1 MAGGSSN
8 LYFDVKDS
16 HHHSA
21 ARDGSDFMPEVK
33 DNPALGRF
41 EMVEAGQVV
50 FADYR
55 RDGERLF
62 IDHVEAP
69 TALRGTGAAG
79 RFMEGLVAEAN
90 REGATLVPIC
100 SYAVAWLRRHPQ
112 RA

>member
-1 MAGGSSN
+1 
-8 LYFDVKDS
+8 
-16 HHHSA
+16 
-21 ARDGSDFMPEVK
+21 MPEVK
-33 DNPALGRF
+33 DNPQASRF

-55 RDGERLF
+55 RDGRRLY

-79 RFMEGLVAEAN
+79 RFMEGLVAEAR

-100 SYAVAWLRRHPQ
+100 SYAVSWLRRHPDQ
-112 RA
+112 AAGVT

>member
-1 MAGGSSN
+1 
-8 LYFDVKDS
+8 
-16 HHHSA
+16 
-21 ARDGSDFMPEVK
+21 MPEVK
-33 DNPALGRF
+33 DNPQASRF

-55 RDGERLF
+55 RDGRRLY

-79 RFMEGLVAEAN
+79 RFMEGLVAEAR

-100 SYAVAWLRRHPQ
+100 SYAVSWLRRHPEQ
-112 RA
+112 AAGVT

>member
-1 MAGGSSN
+1 
-8 LYFDVKDS
+8 
-16 HHHSA
+16 
-21 ARDGSDFMPEVK
+21 MPEVK

-69 TALRGTGAAG
+69 PALRGTGAAG
-79 RFMEGLVAEAN
+79 RFMQGLVAEAR

-112 RA
+112 PA